1 MRVVYFAAVSLA
13 SLCLLLGPA
22 AADPAVPW
30 AESRVARHFA
40 LRLRPGQDLL
50 DELKRFA
57 RERGL
62 AAGFVAGCA
71 GSARRASVRYANQPA
86 ASTREGH
93 FEIVSLSGTLS
104 AAGAHLH
111 VALADSTGA
120 TFGGHLMPGTIVY
133 TTAEIVLGELD
144 GVEFAREPDSTYG
157 YQELAPRPRAATPPR
172 R

>member
-1 MRVVYFAAVSLA
+1 MRVVSIAAISLA
-13 SLCLLLGPA
+13 SLCGLVAPTS
-22 AADPAVPW
+22 ADPAVPW
-30 AESRVARHFA
+30 AESRAARHLA

-62 AAGFVAGCA
+62 AAGFVASCA
-71 GSARRASVRYANQPA
+71 GSARRACIRFANQP
-86 ASTREGH
+86 SGDTREGH

-104 AAGAHLH
+104 AEGAHLH
-111 VALADSTGA
+111 VALSDSTGA
-120 TFGGHLMPGTIVY
+120 TFGGHLLSGTILY
-133 TTAEIVLGELD
+133 TTAEIVLGEPE

-157 YQELAPRPRAATPPR
+157 YRELAPRPRSTPKPR